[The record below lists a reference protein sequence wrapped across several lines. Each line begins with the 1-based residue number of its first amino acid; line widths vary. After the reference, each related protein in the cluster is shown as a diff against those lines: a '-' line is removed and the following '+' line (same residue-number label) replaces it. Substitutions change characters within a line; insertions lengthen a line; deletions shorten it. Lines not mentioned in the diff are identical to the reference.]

1 MFFRNKKNDSQSEL
15 QLATLKK
22 VEAILN
28 AMTAHCPTIEFTSD
42 GTIINASDAFLS
54 ALGGYARSDVI
65 GKHHR
70 IFCHDD
76 FVHSPDYKKFWSEL
90 AAGRPQSGQFL
101 RKKKDGSDIWI
112 EATYVPVTEQG
123 HVTRVFKFAADIT
136 DKYQQLIQQGALLN
150 AVDRS
155 NALIE
160 FTPSGEIVTANQNFL
175 DTMGYKLSEIV
186 GKHHRIFCTDDFI
199 QKNPGFWREL
209 GSGQFKSDL
218 FQRLTKSGDTVWLEA
233 TYNPIFDT
241 KGKVVKVVKIAADVT
256 KRINEQLEIQK
267 AAEIAHSTS
276 VETAQVSESGA
287 IILEQAVNTADQIAN
302 EIENSFNLV
311 EELNTQSAE
320 ISKIVTT
327 IGSIAAQT
335 NLLALNAAIEA
346 ARAGEQGRGF
356 AVVADEVRNLAAKT
370 TQSTGE
376 IDQMVLKNNQLVTS
390 AKVAMT
396 QVTAQASDN
405 SRLIT
410 EAAGIIQ
417 EILKGA
423 VHVSETV
430 GHLVNNSAHTR

>member
-1 MFFRNKKNDSQSEL
+1 M
-15 QLATLKK
+15 
-22 VEAILN
+22 
-28 AMTAHCPTIEFTSD
+28 
-42 GTIINASDAFLS
+42 
-54 ALGGYARSDVI
+54 
-65 GKHHR
+65 
-70 IFCHDD
+70 
-76 FVHSPDYKKFWSEL
+76 
-90 AAGRPQSGQFL
+90 
-101 RKKKDGSDIWI
+101 
-112 EATYVPVTEQG
+112 
-123 HVTRVFKFAADIT
+123 
-136 DKYQQLIQQGALLN
+136 
-150 AVDRS
+150 
-155 NALIE
+155 
-160 FTPSGEIVTANQNFL
+160 
-175 DTMGYKLSEIV
+175 
-186 GKHHRIFCTDDFI
+186 
-199 QKNPGFWREL
+199 
-209 GSGQFKSDL
+209 
-218 FQRLTKSGDTVWLEA
+218 
-233 TYNPIFDT
+233 
-241 KGKVVKVVKIAADVT
+241 
-256 KRINEQLEIQK
+256 
-267 AAEIAHSTS
+267 
-276 VETAQVSESGA
+276 
-287 IILEQAVNTADQIAN
+287 
-302 EIENSFNLV
+302 V